1 MEKPSK
7 ILENLTDIDL
17 IKEIKKCDNN
27 IIRLLTQPGLD
38 YYPGE
43 IMGLG
48 DFYCEKAILIDE
60 LLRRRNDIQKT

>member
-7 ILENLTDIDL
+7 KLENLTDIEL
-17 IKEIKKCDNN
+17 IKEIKKCDNE
-27 IIRLLTQPGLD
+27 IIKFLTQSNLD
-38 YYPGE
+38 QYPGA

-60 LLRRRNDIQKT
+60 LLRRRKEKK